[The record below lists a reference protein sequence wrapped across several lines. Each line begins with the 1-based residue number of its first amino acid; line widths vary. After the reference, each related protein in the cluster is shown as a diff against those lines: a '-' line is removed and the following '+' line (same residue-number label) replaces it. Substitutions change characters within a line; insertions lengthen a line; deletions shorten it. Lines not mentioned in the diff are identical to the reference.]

1 MVRNRS
7 QFKIF
12 YGWWIVGASL
22 LIALYMGGA
31 VFYGFTAFFEPIA
44 NEMGWS
50 YTQISLAA
58 SLRGLEMGLLTPVV
72 GILADR
78 WGPRKL
84 IFGGVLVTA
93 SSLLLLGST
102 KSLVMF
108 YSAFALMSIGVSCCI
123 SCMV

>member
-1 MVRNRS
+1 MVRNRN

-12 YGWWIVGASL
+12 YGWWVVVASF
-22 LIALYMGGA
+22 LIALYVGGT

-58 SLRGLEMGLLTPVV
+58 SLRGLEIGLLSPVV

-78 WGPRKL
+78 WGPRRL
-84 IFGGVLVTA
+84 IFSGVLITV
-93 SSLLLLGST
+93 SGLLLLSST
-102 KSLVMF
+102 SSLIMF
-108 YSAFALMSIGVSCCI
+108 YGAFALLSIGVSACTHPY
-123 SCMV
+123 